1 MAEQNGTALVR
12 RAEEVAATTPA
23 LSTDPT
29 VFETAQRLAKA
40 LASSSIVPKDYQN
53 NIANVLVAMEYAH
66 RLGASVLAVMQNL
79 DVIHGRP
86 ALRAT
91 FLMGTVNAS
100 GRFTP
105 IRYRWQGEPGS
116 DEWGC
121 RAVAKDR
128 ETGEEC
134 VGPLITI
141 GLAKREGWYNKA
153 GSKWQTIPELMLM
166 YRAGAW
172 WARVYCPELALGL
185 HTTDELEDMA
195 APVQQRAAVVA
206 ALDAADEPLALNGSA
221 IEPGDLSALAAQAER
236 VPSAQEAGR

>member
-206 ALDAADEPLALNGSA
+206 ALDAADEPPALNGSA
-221 IEPGDLSALAAQAER
+221 IEPGDLSALAAQAE
-236 VPSAQEAGR
+236 